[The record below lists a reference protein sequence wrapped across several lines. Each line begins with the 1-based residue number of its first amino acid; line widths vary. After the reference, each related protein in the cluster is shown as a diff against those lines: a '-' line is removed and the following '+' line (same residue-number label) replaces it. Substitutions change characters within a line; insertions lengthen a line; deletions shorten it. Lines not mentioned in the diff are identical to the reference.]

1 MEDNEKTAAIRTLR
15 GCVQAAG
22 MYGAAL
28 MLGYLTGDTIRP
40 FAAMLAVDLARVAV
54 MNTFSRWLC
63 VGSIEAEDY
72 QHNRLGKACFY
83 AFYAAS
89 IAATIAVAA
98 KAL

>member
-40 FAAMLAVDLARVAV
+40 FAAMLAVDLARIGI
-54 MNTFSRWLC
+54 MNTFSRWLGSGV
-63 VGSIEAEDY
+63 VGLDY
-72 QHNRLGKACFY
+72 QRNRLGKVCFY

-89 IAATIAVAA
+89 FAATIAAAA